1 MTSSTRLEGA
11 CITREQFLLRET
23 RIVAGMR
30 LDGLANEEIV
40 TRTVD
45 ENLFQ
50 YPTTR
55 MIRNI
60 AGVCTK
66 RLDAL
71 GSDALVRVIATGE
84 PEAAAQANLY
94 AMMRTYPL
102 VRCHRNDA
110 FARTDAQ
117 GLQSHGEGMGETVS
131 DGLSS
136 HDEGINEGIN
146 EGISSRA
153 SLSRDERAVVRLMQL
168 NPRVTYSDISEVTGF
183 SESKT
188 YRVIQV
194 LRERGT
200 VERVGARKNG
210 TWKVV
215 SDG

>member
-1 MTSSTRLEGA
+1 M
-11 CITREQFLLRET
+11 F
-23 RIVAGMR
+23 
-30 LDGLANEEIV
+30 
-40 TRTVD
+40 
-45 ENLFQ
+45 
-50 YPTTR
+50 
-55 MIRNI
+55 
-60 AGVCTK
+60 
-66 RLDAL
+66 
-71 GSDALVRVIATGE
+71 
-84 PEAAAQANLY
+84 
-94 AMMRTYPL
+94 
-102 VRCHRNDA
+102 HRNDS

-117 GLQSHGEGMGETVS
+117 GLQSHGEGMSETVS

-146 EGISSRA
+146 SRA
-153 SLSRDERAVVRLMQL
+153 SLSRDERVVVRLMQL

-188 YRVIQV
+188 YRAIQV